1 MRPAQAGV
9 DNSGGRAAI
18 VLNGSPLFTGGAGSG
33 ESEIRRWQ
41 IESDLVDAI
50 VALPTNMFYNT
61 GIATYVWLLDNAKP
75 AGRRGRIQLIDASG
89 FGTKMRKN
97 LGSKNKELLSADRK
111 KIAQLYDDFTD
122 DGELSKILEP
132 ADFCY
137 WEITVEQ
144 PLRLRFEVDADNTDA
159 VLATRPVAR
168 LGASDAAA
176 IRTALDALVG
186 QVFLARNGFL
196 IALRKAMTA
205 AGAPQSAPIMKAIW
219 TTIGVHDDDAD
230 ICLDAKKQ
238 PEPDPDLRDTEL
250 VPFRDTI
257 EDYFDREVKPHIPD
271 AWIDH
276 TKTRIGYEIPFTRL
290 FYKYVPPRSL
300 EEIDADLNRVTA
312 EMMDLLRAVES

>member
-1 MRPAQAGV
+1 M
-9 DNSGGRAAI
+9 
-18 VLNGSPLFTGGAGSG
+18 NGSPLFTGGAGSG
-33 ESEIRRWQ
+33 ESEIRRWL
-41 IESDLVDAI
+41 IESDLVDCI

-97 LGSKNKELLSADRK
+97 LGSKNKELRSIDRR
-111 KIAQLYDDFTD
+111 KIAQLYDAFE

-132 ADFCY
+132 ADFGY

-159 VLATRPVAR
+159 VLATRVVAK
-168 LGASDAAA
+168 LGEADRAA
-176 IRTALDALVG
+176 IRTALGALVG
-186 QVFLARNGFL
+186 QVFPARTDFL
-196 IALRKAMTA
+196 KALYPAMSA
-205 AGAPQSAPIMKAIW
+205 ARAPQSAPILKAIW
-219 TTIGVHDDDAD
+219 TTIGVHDDTAEV
-230 ICLDAKKQ
+230 CRDAKGK
-238 PEPDPDLRDTEL
+238 PEPDPALRDTEL
-250 VPFRDTI
+250 VPFSDTI
-257 EDYFDREVKPHIPD
+257 EDYFEREVKPHIPD

-300 EEIDADLNRVTA
+300 DEIDADLNRVTA
-312 EMMDLLRAVES
+312 EILELLRAVES

>member
-1 MRPAQAGV
+1 
-9 DNSGGRAAI
+9 
-18 VLNGSPLFTGGAGSG
+18 
-33 ESEIRRWQ
+33 
-41 IESDLVDAI
+41 
-50 VALPTNMFYNT
+50 MFYNT
-61 GIATYVWLLDNAKP
+61 GIATYVWVLDNHKP
-75 AGRRGRIQLIDASG
+75 AERRGRIQLIDASG

-97 LGSKNKELLSADRK
+97 IGSKNKELRTVDRAR
-111 KIAQLYDDFTD
+111 IAKLYDEFA

-132 ADFCY
+132 ADFGY

-144 PLRLRFEVDADNTDA
+144 PLRLRFEVDADGIDA
-159 VLATRPVAR
+159 VLATRVVAK
-168 LGASDAAA
+168 LGSSDAAA
-176 IRTALDALVG
+176 IRAALGSLVG
-186 QVFLARNGFL
+186 RVFLVRNDFL

-219 TTIGVHDDDAD
+219 TSIGVHDDDAD
-230 ICLDAKKQ
+230 ICRDAKGK

-257 EDYFDREVKPHIPD
+257 DDYFAREVKPHVPD
-271 AWIDH
+271 AWIDP

-312 EMMDLLRAVES
+312 EIIDLLRAVEA